1 MIQDTITQ
9 NIIQNIDNLNKKMD
23 NKNLL
28 IQVLMK
34 DNVEMKKRIK
44 ELEDRINI

>member
-1 MIQDTITQ
+1 
-9 NIIQNIDNLNKKMD
+9 MD

-28 IQVLMK
+28 IQVLMR

-44 ELEDRINI
+44 NLEDRIII